1 MSEIKSRKAWMG
13 IMAKTAASRVEE
25 IWNSANYAPEYTYLR
40 PSEIGGVMVQ
50 GRTGGTGSAFNI
62 GEMTVTRCSVQLSDG
77 TVGHGYVQGRSKR
90 HAEISALVDALMQT
104 KISNEVR
111 TLIIEPLNQEI
122 EAAHASKRAKAA
134 ATKVE
139 FFTMTRGED

>member
-1 MSEIKSRKAWMG
+1 
-13 IMAKTAASRVEE
+13 
-25 IWNSANYAPEYTYLR
+25 
-40 PSEIGGVMVQ
+40 MVQ

-122 EAAHASKRAKAA
+122 EAAHANKRAKAA